1 MWISDLQNIHQKRN
15 LIRISSILKYLVI
28 FTIFILSENV
38 VSQIIDK
45 DTSDVV
51 IRRTKKEIPAEYN
64 ISDVIIKLD
73 KFQTKYV
80 IRVDL
85 DIPLKTTLKLSVS
98 DTTGNTLM
106 YLINDQTLKPGV
118 FRVRWEMEFCRSSD
132 CTYPPGR
139 YLCEF
144 ETDQFIFQRDFYI
157 K

>member
-1 MWISDLQNIHQKRN
+1 MH
-15 LIRISSILKYLVI
+15 LIKKLYTVSGFLFTFVLLTFSSQ
-28 FTIFILSENV
+28 V

-51 IRRTKKEIPAEYN
+51 IRKTKKDIPAEYN

-73 KFQTKYV
+73 KFQTKNV

-85 DIPLKTTLKLSVS
+85 DIPVKTTLSLSVS
-98 DTTGNTLM
+98 DTSGNTII

-118 FRVRWEMEFCRSSD
+118 YRVKWEMVFCRTGNCD
-132 CTYPPGR
+132 YPPGR
-139 YLCEF
+139 YLCAF
-144 ETDQFIFQRDFYI
+144 ETDQFVFTRDFYL

>member
-1 MWISDLQNIHQKRN
+1 
-15 LIRISSILKYLVI
+15 LIKYILKLIFVI
-28 FTIFILSENV
+28 FLYFSASEIFSQV
-38 VSQIIDK
+38 VDT

-51 IRRTKKEIPAEYN
+51 IRRTKKDIPAEYN
-64 ISDVIIKLD
+64 ISDVIIKMD
-73 KFQTKYV
+73 KLQTKYI

-85 DIPLKTTLKLSVS
+85 DIPLRTTLKLNVS
-98 DTTGNTLM
+98 DTSGNTLM

-118 FRVRWEMEFCRSSD
+118 FRVKWDMEFCRTSN

-144 ETDQFIFQRDFYI
+144 ETDQFVFQRDFYL

>member
-1 MWISDLQNIHQKRN
+1 MIFKYILNLIFTFVLLISVSDLHSQ
-15 LIRISSILKYLVI
+15 
-28 FTIFILSENV
+28 V
-38 VSQIIDK
+38 VDT

-51 IRRTKKEIPAEYN
+51 IRRTKKDVPAEYN
-64 ISDVIIKLD
+64 ISDVIIKMD
-73 KFQTKYV
+73 KLQTKYV

-85 DIPLKTTLKLSVS
+85 DIPAKTTLKLNVS
-98 DTTGNTLM
+98 DTSGNTLM

-118 FRVRWEMEFCRSSD
+118 FRVKWDMEFCRTSN

-144 ETDQFIFQRDFYI
+144 ETDQFVFQRDFYL

>member
-1 MWISDLQNIHQKRN
+1 MEKDKIKTYLKIIFVFVLLISG
-15 LIRISSILKYLVI
+15 
-28 FTIFILSENV
+28 SELY
-38 VSQIIDK
+38 SQIIDK

-51 IRRTKKEIPAEYN
+51 IRRTKKEVPAEYN

-73 KFQTKYV
+73 KLQTKYV

-85 DIPLKTTLKLSVS
+85 DIPLRTTLKLNVS
-98 DTTGNTLM
+98 DTSGNTLM

-118 FRVRWEMEFCRSSD
+118 FRVRWEMEFCRSSN

>member
-1 MWISDLQNIHQKRN
+1 MIKYIFIFVLLISV
-15 LIRISSILKYLVI
+15 S
-28 FTIFILSENV
+28 TIF
-38 VSQIIDK
+38 SQTVDT

-64 ISDVIIKLD
+64 ISDVIIKMD
-73 KFQTKYV
+73 KLQTKYV

-85 DIPLKTTLKLSVS
+85 DIPLKTTLKLNVS
-98 DTTGNTLM
+98 DTSGNTLM

-118 FRVRWEMEFCRSSD
+118 FRVKWDMEFCRTSD
-132 CTYPPGR
+132 CIYPPGR

-144 ETDQFIFQRDFYI
+144 ETDQFIFQRDFYL

>member
-1 MWISDLQNIHQKRN
+1 MIKTFNSLF
-15 LIRISSILKYLVI
+15 I
-28 FTIFILSENV
+28 FFLFFALLFSGTEVF
-38 VSQIIDK
+38 SQIIDK

-51 IRRTKKEIPAEYN
+51 IRKTKKDNPAEYN

-73 KFQTKYV
+73 KLQTKYI

-98 DTTGNTLM
+98 DTSGNTLM
-106 YLINDQTLKPGV
+106 YLVNDQTFKSGV
-118 FRVRWEMEFCRSSD
+118 YRVRWEMLFCRSSD
-132 CTYPPGR
+132 CDYPPGR

>member
-1 MWISDLQNIHQKRN
+1 MHLKYFKIFFSLVLLITGSDL
-15 LIRISSILKYLVI
+15 L
-28 FTIFILSENV
+28 
-38 VSQIIDK
+38 SQIIDK
-45 DTSDVV
+45 DTIDVV
-51 IRRTKKEIPAEYN
+51 IRRTKKDVPAEYN

-73 KFQTKYV
+73 KMQTKYV

-98 DTTGNTLM
+98 DTSGNTLM
-106 YLINDQTLKPGV
+106 YLINDQTLKAGV
-118 FRVRWEMEFCRSSD
+118 FRVRWEMEFCRSSN

>member
-1 MWISDLQNIHQKRN
+1 MIKY
-15 LIRISSILKYLVI
+15 ILKLIFVI
-28 FTIFILSENV
+28 FLYFSASEIFSQV
-38 VSQIIDK
+38 VDT

-51 IRRTKKEIPAEYN
+51 IRRTKKDIPAEYN
-64 ISDVIIKLD
+64 ISDVIIKMD
-73 KFQTKYV
+73 KLQTKYV

-85 DIPLKTTLKLSVS
+85 DIPLRTTLKLNVS
-98 DTTGNTLM
+98 DTSGNTLM

-118 FRVRWEMEFCRSSD
+118 FRVKWDMEFCRTSN

-144 ETDQFIFQRDFYI
+144 ETDQFVFQRDFYL

>member
-1 MWISDLQNIHQKRN
+1 MIKN
-15 LIRISSILKYLVI
+15 ILKLIFVI
-28 FTIFILSENV
+28 VLLFSASGIFSQV
-38 VSQIIDK
+38 VDT

-51 IRRTKKEIPAEYN
+51 IRRTKKDIPAEYN
-64 ISDVIIKLD
+64 ISDVIIKMD
-73 KFQTKYV
+73 KLQTKYV

-85 DIPLKTTLKLSVS
+85 DIPLRTTLKLNVS
-98 DTTGNTLM
+98 DTSGNTLM

-118 FRVRWEMEFCRSSD
+118 FRVKWDMEFCRTSN

-144 ETDQFIFQRDFYI
+144 ETDQFVFQRDFYL

>member
-1 MWISDLQNIHQKRN
+1 MEKDKIKTYLKIIFVFVLLISG
-15 LIRISSILKYLVI
+15 
-28 FTIFILSENV
+28 SELY
-38 VSQIIDK
+38 SQIIDK

-51 IRRTKKEIPAEYN
+51 IRRTKKEVPAEYN

-73 KFQTKYV
+73 KLQTKYV

-85 DIPLKTTLKLSVS
+85 DIPLKTTLKLNVS
-98 DTTGNTLM
+98 DTSGNTLM

-118 FRVRWEMEFCRSSD
+118 FRVRWEMEFCRSSN

>member
-1 MWISDLQNIHQKRN
+1 M
-15 LIRISSILKYLVI
+15 LIKYILKLIFVI
-28 FTIFILSENV
+28 VLLFSASEIFSQV
-38 VSQIIDK
+38 VDT

-51 IRRTKKEIPAEYN
+51 IRRTKKDIPAEYN
-64 ISDVIIKLD
+64 ISDVIIKMD
-73 KFQTKYV
+73 KLQTKYI

-85 DIPLKTTLKLSVS
+85 DIPLRTTLKLNVS
-98 DTTGNTLM
+98 DTSGNTLM

-118 FRVRWEMEFCRSSD
+118 FRVKWDMEFCRTSN

-144 ETDQFIFQRDFYI
+144 ETDQFVFQRDFYL